1 LRERVLDEWGL
12 GERITGSR
20 GLAALFAG
28 PPGTGK
34 TMAATVVAADLGLDL
49 YRVDLSRV
57 VSKYIGET
65 EKNLARIFAE
75 ADGANVVLMFDEA
88 DALFGKRT
96 EVSDAHDRYAN
107 IEVSYLLQRMEQYEG
122 VAILASNLRHNMD
135 DAFLRR
141 LRFVVDFPFPEPP
154 QRRLIWQAHLRT
166 GAPLHT
172 DLDVPLLAERL
183 VVVGMGHLLGAA
195 RREFA
200 KTDAVWPSSAFAA
213 HLDGKGG
220 VRA

>member
-1 LRERVLDEWGL
+1 
-12 GERITGSR
+12 
-20 GLAALFAG
+20 
-28 PPGTGK
+28 
-34 TMAATVVAADLGLDL
+34 
-49 YRVDLSRV
+49 
-57 VSKYIGET
+57 
-65 EKNLARIFAE
+65 
-75 ADGANVVLMFDEA
+75 
-88 DALFGKRT
+88 
-96 EVSDAHDRYAN
+96 
-107 IEVSYLLQRMEQYEG
+107 

-183 VVVGMGHLLGAA
+183 VVAGGTIRNIVLSAAFLAAADEAPVGMGHLLRAA